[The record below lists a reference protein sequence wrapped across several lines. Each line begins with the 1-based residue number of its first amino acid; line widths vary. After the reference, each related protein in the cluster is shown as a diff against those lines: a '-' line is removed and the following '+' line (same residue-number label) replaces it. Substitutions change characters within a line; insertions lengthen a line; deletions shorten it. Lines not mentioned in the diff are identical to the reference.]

1 MSVSYITLWW
11 LQVPG
16 AAEASVRN
24 LPPSA
29 LGDASNFDAMGLL
42 AKNKGVPMEAL
53 VEQVRDGSTLRIYL
67 LPEFQ
72 FVQVFVAGIQVRFMN
87 ATLAATIFYVCPL
100 IFCLYAR
107 PHKWEGELH
116 LKV

>member
-1 MSVSYITLWW
+1 
-11 LQVPG
+11 VPG

-53 VEQVRDGSTLRIYL
+53 VEQV
-67 LPEFQ
+67 
-72 FVQVFVAGIQVRFMN
+72 
-87 ATLAATIFYVCPL
+87 
-100 IFCLYAR
+100 
-107 PHKWEGELH
+107 
-116 LKV
+116 

>member
-1 MSVSYITLWW
+1 MILWW

-87 ATLAATIFYVCPL
+87 AN
-100 IFCLYAR
+100 
-107 PHKWEGELH
+107 
-116 LKV
+116 

>member
-1 MSVSYITLWW
+1 

-72 FVQVFVAGIQVRFMN
+72 FVQVFVAGIQVCFINAMLFWLLPFHSMCATYCFLFMPGPTN
-87 ATLAATIFYVCPL
+87 GKESCT
-100 IFCLYAR
+100 
-107 PHKWEGELH
+107 
-116 LKV
+116 